1 MIHQVECWDYKE
13 DFTAE
18 KPPTTLE
25 YIIDFDMTDVWV
37 YDTFATFDII
47 VVRPTIIKE
56 HGRVAIQSRY
66 YVIDNTWMDWR

>member
-25 YIIDFDMTDVWV
+25 YIIDFYMTDVCV
-37 YDTFATFDII
+37 YDTFATFDN
-47 VVRPTIIKE
+47 RSTS
-56 HGRVAIQSRY
+56 HCH
-66 YVIDNTWMDWR
+66 